1 MLCKLFICILGLK
14 DNGQDSVEAPEM
26 AFVDTLASFFESS
39 VNSTN
44 NLQPQKMSDVS
55 SSSYGNTIGC
65 PTKLKM
71 FSASTNGC
79 LPKVAASGSVQ
90 SEASSRS
97 SPTSSICG
105 YSPAAVGSNS
115 VTSVLDVSSI
125 LEQTSQPNVATT
137 GSATIGKEGMLAI
150 SIDVCILR

>member
-1 MLCKLFICILGLK
+1 MLGLK
-14 DNGQDSVEAPEM
+14 DKRSQDSLEAPEI
-26 AFVDTLASFFESS
+26 AFADTLASIFESTA
-39 VNSTN
+39 NSTN
-44 NLQPQKMSDVS
+44 NLQPQMSDVS
-55 SSSYGNTIGC
+55 SSLSYGNTIGC

-71 FSASTNGC
+71 FSTSTNGC
-79 LPKVAASGSVQ
+79 LSKVPASGSVQ
-90 SEASSRS
+90 SQASSRS

-105 YSPAAVGSNS
+105 YSTAAVGSNS

-150 SIDVCILR
+150 SIGVRILR

>member
-1 MLCKLFICILGLK
+1 MLGLK
-14 DNGQDSVEAPEM
+14 DKRSEDSTDAPEI
-26 AFVDTLASFFESS
+26 AFADTLASFFEST
-39 VNSTN
+39 VNSVN
-44 NLQPQKMSDVS
+44 NLQPQKVGDVS
-55 SSSYGNTIGC
+55 SSSSYNNTIGC
-65 PTKLKM
+65 PTKLM

-79 LPKVAASGSVQ
+79 LPKVAPSGSVQ
-90 SEASSRS
+90 SQASSRS

-150 SIDVCILR
+150 SIGVCISR